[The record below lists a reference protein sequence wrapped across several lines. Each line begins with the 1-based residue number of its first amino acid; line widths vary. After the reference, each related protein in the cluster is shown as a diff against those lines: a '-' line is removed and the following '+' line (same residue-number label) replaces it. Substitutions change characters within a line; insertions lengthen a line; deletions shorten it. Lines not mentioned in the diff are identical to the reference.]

1 MAIYKCSWEVEQGTD
16 QEQIQR
22 VVRAGLPYNPELR
35 ADKRVIFTLA
45 RFPQGCQ
52 KKLKKMPLL
61 FTFLL
66 FSTFHDGTRGI
77 KQSSLLFNYVK
88 FSKSHFELI
97 VRSDARNR
105 LAMSSG
111 TAIELSENKFESL
124 FAGADN

>member
-1 MAIYKCSWEVEQGTD
+1 M
-16 QEQIQR
+16 
-22 VVRAGLPYNPELR
+22 P
-35 ADKRVIFTLA
+35 
-45 RFPQGCQ
+45 

-77 KQSSLLFNYVK
+77 KQSSLPFYYVK

-97 VRSDARNR
+97 VRSDARNS

-124 FAGADN
+124 FAGADNKQAVHNFNFRTQALLTDLFTNKKNFGLDRHGNSGEE